1 MEKPKK
7 KLVIRFYDS
16 FEDQAADEA
25 IVSSQRT
32 VEQRLKDTVAL
43 IMRIYGVSPGVSLKR
58 VITFN

>member
-25 IVSSQRT
+25 IVSSKRT

-43 IMRIYGVSPGVSLKR
+43 IMGIYGVSPGASLKR